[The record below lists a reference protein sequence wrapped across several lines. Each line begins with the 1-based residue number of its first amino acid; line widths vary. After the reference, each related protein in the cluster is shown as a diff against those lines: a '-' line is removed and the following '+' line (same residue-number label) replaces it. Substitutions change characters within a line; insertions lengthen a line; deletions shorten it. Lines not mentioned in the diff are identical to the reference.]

1 MRLEPAT
8 AHGDHAEGALQA
20 QICHLRVV
28 TGMRFASFMMEV
40 AGVFFYVGSTR
51 LGCLTP
57 GLVRFR
63 RAKKK

>member
-1 MRLEPAT
+1 
-8 AHGDHAEGALQA
+8 
-20 QICHLRVV
+20 
-28 TGMRFASFMMEV
+28 MRFALIVMKV
-40 AGVFFYVGSTR
+40 AGVFFYAGSTR